1 MTARY
6 PFQAVLFDMDGVVVD
21 NMPLHRQIWREF
33 AARHGVSCTESELR
47 ALDGRRAVDIIAAL
61 FGAGRPD
68 DEVAAMSSERE
79 ALYHERLATAELH
92 PVPGVIAYMRALGEL
107 GVPRVL
113 ATSAVPVNVEA
124 VMKRLELASC
134 FEAVVTAVDV
144 RHGKPHPE
152 IYLTA
157 AGRVSAEPA
166 RCLVVEDALPGVAA
180 AKASGA
186 TCLGL
191 MTSEPEARL
200 REAGAD
206 LVAPDFTRL
215 PPTLIPGRF

>member
-1 MTARY
+1 MTAGY

-33 AARHGVSCTESELR
+33 AESRGVSPTDAELR

-61 FGAGRPD
+61 FGEGQAP
-68 DEVAAMSSERE
+68 EAVAAMSKERE
-79 ALYHERLATAELH
+79 ALYHGRLATAELQA
-92 PVPGVIAYMRALGEL
+92 VPGVVAYLQALGAL

-124 VMKRLELASC
+124 VMTRLGVRPY
-134 FEAVVTAVDV
+134 FEAIVTAVDV
-144 RHGKPHPE
+144 THGKPHPE
-152 IYLTA
+152 IYLA
-157 AGRVSAEPA
+157 AASRVGADPA
-166 RCLVVEDALPGVAA
+166 RCLVVEDALPGVMA
-180 AKASGA
+180 AKAAGA

-200 REAGAD
+200 VEVGAD
-206 LVAPDFTRL
+206 WVAPDFERL
-215 PPTLIPGRF
+215 PAPLSPGRS